1 MATRRAVLRRT
12 IVILAAVA
20 LLIGMLAALAV
31 AKPGQDKPGA
41 SPDRR
46 YVEAVVQIP
55 AGDHDI
61 PATLVTPRRGGPRAA
76 HPGVL
81 LVHGFASS
89 RDEVGDMYLRLSKTL
104 AAHGYASL
112 RIDFAGSGDSTQP
125 FVDNT
130 FDGMVSD
137 TRIALDYMDALSSID
152 DDRIGIVGFSLG
164 SRIAA
169 VVSGTDDRVA
179 AFATWSGAVANGRTN
194 FADTFDAYYDV
205 ACPASSAI
213 VDLGFRIIEL
223 SCEWFE
229 SIDAS
234 TAQTAIG
241 GFDGP
246 ILAIA
251 GTEDT
256 VVDPTWSRR
265 LALDT
270 GSLDYTLRILE
281 GADHIYNVLTP
292 DQALAEQVLDLT
304 GAWFDEK
311 L

>member
-1 MATRRAVLRRT
+1 MVVRRAVLTRT
-12 IVILAAVA
+12 LILVAVMALFVGALTALALAA
-20 LLIGMLAALAV
+20 
-31 AKPGQDKPGA
+31 PGQGE
-41 SPDRR
+41 SPNRR
-46 YVEAVVQIP
+46 SVETVVQIP

-61 PATLVTPRRGGPRAA
+61 PATLVVPKRGGPNAE
-76 HPGVL
+76 HPAVL

-89 RDEVGDMYLRLSKTL
+89 RDEVGAMYQRLARKL
-104 AAHGYASL
+104 ALEGYASL
-112 RIDFAGSGDSTQP
+112 RIDFAGSGDSSQP
-125 FVDNT
+125 FVENT

-137 TRIALDYMDALSSID
+137 TQISLDYLASLGSTDDARL
-152 DDRIGIVGFSLG
+152 GIVGFSLG

-169 VVSGTDDRVA
+169 VVAGTDGRVA

-194 FADTFDAYYDV
+194 FEDTFDAYYDE
-205 ACPASSAI
+205 ACPNGSAV
-213 VDLGFRIIEL
+213 VDLGFRIVEL

-234 TAQTAIG
+234 TAQVAIG

-246 ILAIA
+246 LLAIA

-256 VVDPTWSRR
+256 VVDPTWSRQ

-270 GSLDYTLRILE
+270 SSLDYTLRILP

-292 DQALAEQVLDLT
+292 DQTLARDVIRLT
-304 GAWFDEK
+304 RLWFADK